1 MGLLDKLKNNAAAAA
16 LQALQ
21 QQIRALNF
29 VQSPIVAG
37 MA

>member
-1 MGLLDKLKNNAAAAA
+1 MGLLDKLKNDAA
-16 LQALQ
+16 ALQ

>member
-1 MGLLDKLKNNAAAAA
+1 MGLHDKLKNDAA
-16 LQALQ
+16 ALQ

>member
-1 MGLLDKLKNNAAAAA
+1 MGLLAAA

>member
-1 MGLLDKLKNNAAAAA
+1 MEIMGLLDKLKNNAA
-16 LQALQ
+16 ALQ

>member
-1 MGLLDKLKNNAAAAA
+1 MGLLDKLKNNAAA
-16 LQALQ
+16 ALQ

>member
-1 MGLLDKLKNNAAAAA
+1 MGLLDKLKNNASA
-16 LQALQ
+16 ALQ

>member
-1 MGLLDKLKNNAAAAA
+1 MGILDKLKNDAA
-16 LQALQ
+16 ALQ

>member
-1 MGLLDKLKNNAAAAA
+1 MGLLDKLKNDAAA

-29 VQSPIVAG
+29 VQSLIVAG

>member
-1 MGLLDKLKNNAAAAA
+1 MGLLDKLKNDAA
-16 LQALQ
+16 ALQ

-37 MA
+37 MV

>member
-1 MGLLDKLKNNAAAAA
+1 MGLLDKLKNNAAA
-16 LQALQ
+16 LQ
-21 QQIRALNF
+21 QQIRAFNF

>member
-1 MGLLDKLKNNAAAAA
+1 MGLLDKLKNNAA
-16 LQALQ
+16 ALQ

>member
-1 MGLLDKLKNNAAAAA
+1 MGLLDKLKNDAAAA

>member
-1 MGLLDKLKNNAAAAA
+1 MGLLDKLKNDAA
-16 LQALQ
+16 ALQ

-29 VQSPIVAG
+29 VQIPIVAG

>member
-1 MGLLDKLKNNAAAAA
+1 MGLLDKLKNDAA
-16 LQALQ
+16 ALQ

-29 VQSPIVAG
+29 VQSPIVAD